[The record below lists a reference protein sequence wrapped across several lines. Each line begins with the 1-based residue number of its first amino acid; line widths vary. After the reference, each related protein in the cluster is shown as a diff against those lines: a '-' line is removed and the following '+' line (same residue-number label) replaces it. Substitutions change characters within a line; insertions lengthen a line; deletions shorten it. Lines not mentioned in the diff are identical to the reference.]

1 MKFDFLFGCF
11 SSWKTTGPHCSSAT
25 RGLGPHFTD
34 DQAEAQAVCSPQHFC
49 YKGPRGHPASQMIK
63 LRLRQYVLL
72 STSLGLTKSS
82 NVLLHFILHIVF
94 TPKDVQ
100 SLKPKDCLRSTST
113 TAGVVERQCSSYVVI
128 FSELPKGP
136 I

>member
-1 MKFDFLFGCF
+1 MFLKLEDHRSRLQLCY
-11 SSWKTTGPHCSSAT
+11 KGPRAT
-25 RGLGPHFTD
+25 LLHS

-49 YKGPRGHPASQMIK
+49 YKGPRGHSASQMTK
-63 LRLRQYVLL
+63 LRLKQYVLL

-100 SLKPKDCLRSTST
+100 SLKPKDFVYVPPPST
-113 TAGVVERQCSSYVVI
+113 TAGVADSAHHMQSSSVSFQKDPSGSNI
-128 FSELPKGP
+128 L
-136 I
+136 